1 MKTEAVTGEAR
12 SEADNLDCIHCG
24 LCLAVCPTYLQLA
37 NEADS
42 PRGRIYLMD
51 ALKEGRVEPS
61 SGNLHKHMLLCL
73 ECRAC
78 ETACPSGVRFSI
90 MMNAARAA
98 ILERRRFSTIERA
111 VRRFV
116 FDRAMSSR
124 VVLRLGF
131 AALRIYQLCGLQRLV
146 RGSGILKL
154 FPATLGTMESLLPV
168 IPNRAS
174 YSLPVRGTGNGRLS
188 VAFFEGC
195 IMPELFGPTHEATI
209 RVLERN
215 GVAICLPSRQTCCG
229 ALHIHEGEMG
239 KALDLARRNIDA
251 FEDDGADFI
260 VTNAAG
266 CGAMLKEY
274 GQLLKDDVAY
284 AGRASAFSHRVKD
297 ISEFLDMLEI
307 GGEMGRLELKVT
319 YDDPCHLLHAQ
330 GIRSAPR
337 NLLRRIPG
345 IEFVE
350 MSDSDRCCGSA
361 GIYNIMQPGLANQ
374 ILAEKIANIVR
385 TGASVVA
392 TGNPG
397 CLLQI
402 EAGLRARKLA
412 IRVVHP
418 VELLDEAYRRGSR
431 SDASS
436 HSSQQ
441 RRCE

>member
-1 MKTEAVTGEAR
+1 MKSEAVTGEAR
-12 SEADNLDCIHCG
+12 SEAGNLDCIHCG
-24 LCLAVCPTYLQLA
+24 LCLAVCPTYLQLG

-131 AALRIYQLCGLQRLV
+131 AALRIYQLRGLQRLV

-154 FPATLGTMESLLPV
+154 FPATLATMESLLPV

-174 YSLPVRGTGNGRLS
+174 YSLPVRASGYGRLS

-215 GVAICLPSRQTCCG
+215 GVAICLPRRQTCCG
-229 ALHIHEGEMG
+229 ALHVHEGEMG
-239 KALDLARRNIDA
+239 KALDLARKNIDA

-274 GQLLKDDVAY
+274 GQLLKDDPVY
-284 AGRASAFSHRVKD
+284 AGRAAAFSHRVKD

-350 MSDSDRCCGSA
+350 MRDSDRCCGSA
-361 GIYNIMQPGLANQ
+361 GIYNIMQPGLANR
-374 ILAEKIANIVR
+374 ILAEKIANIER

-418 VELLDEAYRRGSR
+418 VELLDEAYRRGK
-431 SDASS
+431 
-436 HSSQQ
+436 
-441 RRCE
+441 

>member
-1 MKTEAVTGEAR
+1 MNPEAVTGVVKPEAG
-12 SEADNLDCIHCG
+12 NLDCIHCG
-24 LCLAVCPTYLQLA
+24 LCLAVCPTYLQLG

-51 ALKEGRVEPS
+51 ALKEGRVVPS
-61 SGNLHKHMLLCL
+61 SENFHKHMLLCL

-78 ETACPSGVRFSI
+78 ETACPSGVRYSV
-90 MMNAARAA
+90 MMNDARAA
-98 ILERRRFSTIERA
+98 ILDRRRFSAIERV
-111 VRRFV
+111 VRRVV
-116 FDRAMSSR
+116 FDRVMSSR
-124 VVLRLGF
+124 PLLRFGFAVLRL
-131 AALRIYQLCGLQRLV
+131 YQISGLQRMV
-146 RGSGILKL
+146 RASGILRL
-154 FPATLGTMESLLPV
+154 FPSTLGTMESLLPV
-168 IPNRAS
+168 IPRRSA
-174 YSLPVRGTGNGRLS
+174 YSLPARITGNGRLT

-215 GVAICLPSRQTCCG
+215 GVAICLPPRQTCCG
-229 ALHIHEGEMG
+229 ALHIHEGELA
-239 KALDLARRNIDA
+239 KALDMARRNIDA
-251 FEDDGADFI
+251 FESDGADFI

-274 GQLLKDDVAY
+274 GQLLKNDPRY

-307 GGEMGRLELKVT
+307 SGKMGRLELKVT

-345 IEFVE
+345 VEFIE
-350 MSDSDRCCGSA
+350 MPDSDRCCGSA
-361 GIYNIMQPGLANQ
+361 GIYNIMQPGLAGR
-374 ILAEKIANIVR
+374 ILADKISNIER
-385 TGASVVA
+385 TGARVVA

-402 EAGLRARKLA
+402 EAGLRARNLPV
-412 IRVVHP
+412 RVMHP
-418 VELLDEAYRRGSR
+418 VDLLDEAYRRGSCSEGLPR
-431 SDASS
+431 
-436 HSSQQ
+436 
-441 RRCE
+441 